1 MYIKTIVT
9 GSNFLCGST
18 KGTITQMVKSCWYG
32 KCLVY
37 VLISKL
43 KSTDFLVHV
52 LVSNTPASIG
62 QGALLRQFIN
72 FRHDKLI
79 CGHCQFSV
87 LWAEDLKKKERCQ
100 EIKLHRHNTVIS
112 ATTVLLYCCL
122 KMREAENESRG
133 EKKEKWGIFTRIKD
147 RLSSTPNKSE
157 INNAVAECITLHR
170 CRTPKGPRAERLF
183 RGSSAK
189 MGYIWQL
196 NQGREKEKERDRIRE
211 SGKKGKHCQMN
222 DIRLPFIPAL
232 LPLTL

>member
-87 LWAEDLKKKERCQ
+87 LWAEDLKKERKMSRNKTPQTQYCHQ
-100 EIKLHRHNTVIS
+100 YNHG
-112 ATTVLLYCCL
+112 APVLLF
-122 KMREAENESRG
+122 KNEG
-133 EKKEKWGIFTRIKD
+133 
-147 RLSSTPNKSE
+147 
-157 INNAVAECITLHR
+157 
-170 CRTPKGPRAERLF
+170 
-183 RGSSAK
+183 
-189 MGYIWQL
+189 
-196 NQGREKEKERDRIRE
+196 GREWIKG
-211 SGKKGKHCQMN
+211 GKKGKVRNLYTDQRQAFKHTKQ
-222 DIRLPFIPAL
+222 IRNKQRSCWVYYTTQVPHTKGPTCWA
-232 LPLTL
+232 PV

>member
-1 MYIKTIVT
+1 MFWSAILQHPLAKGPYFANSSTLDMTSSFVATVNSRFYELRI
-9 GSNFLCGST
+9 FL
-18 KGTITQMVKSCWYG
+18 
-32 KCLVY
+32 
-37 VLISKL
+37 
-43 KSTDFLVHV
+43 
-52 LVSNTPASIG
+52 
-62 QGALLRQFIN
+62 
-72 FRHDKLI
+72 
-79 CGHCQFSV
+79 
-87 LWAEDLKKKERCQ
+87 KKERCQ

>member
-1 MYIKTIVT
+1 
-9 GSNFLCGST
+9 
-18 KGTITQMVKSCWYG
+18 MVKSCWYG

-43 KSTDFLVHV
+43 KSTDFPVHV

-87 LWAEDLKKKERCQ
+87 LWAEDLKKKRKMSRNKTPQTQYCHQ
-100 EIKLHRHNTVIS
+100 CNHG
-112 ATTVLLYCCL
+112 APVLLF
-122 KMREAENESRG
+122 KNEGGREWIKG
-133 EKKEKWGIFTRIKD
+133 GKKEKWGIFTRIKD